1 MGVFYLS
8 NYDMNIL
15 MILLIAIEVNNSSW
29 IFWRRLRSKL
39 ELKPNLSIDA
49 SLSTMTEQTTAN
61 GEASSEEN
69 NLRARSTK
77 KVKRGA

>member
-1 MGVFYLS
+1 
-8 NYDMNIL
+8 
-15 MILLIAIEVNNSSW
+15 
-29 IFWRRLRSKL
+29 LRSKL